1 MHAHT
6 LYSDKKKKTQ
16 VLGIIF
22 VRELAARLPDPT
34 PVVACTVN
42 PGYCRS
48 NLFRAVE
55 NEWYIGWIFPLI
67 RNVFFARSTEEGSK
81 TLVHAAVAGEERLMH
96 GRYLSSC
103 QIAEESDFVFTPEG
117 KAFSSKLWV
126 SVNQKK
132 RLFSCFWISHRW
144 NCPGRDGRGLVSS
157 RRSRL
162 GDCCKAS
169 AGRCMMHDVF
179 LFSLFCMYTVLRG
192 VLARRGHS
200 DRQMSVDHFSS
211 L

>member
-1 MHAHT
+1 MSCMHIHYIPT
-6 LYSDKKKKTQ
+6 RKKSISQ
-16 VLGIIF
+16 VLGVLF
-22 VRELAARLPDPT
+22 ARELAARLPD

-55 NEWYIGWIFPLI
+55 NERYIGWVFALL

-81 TLVHAAVAGEERLMH
+81 TLVHATVDREERSMH

-126 SVNQKK
+126 SVNNKK
-132 RLFSCFWISHRW
+132 
-144 NCPGRDGRGLVSS
+144 
-157 RRSRL
+157 
-162 GDCCKAS
+162 K
-169 AGRCMMHDVF
+169 
-179 LFSLFCMYTVLRG
+179 
-192 VLARRGHS
+192 
-200 DRQMSVDHFSS
+200 
-211 L
+211 